1 MTYCVVDY
9 IAQHSRNDQHG
20 RQGMDIQHAAHG
32 ERTGSKQQGVTRQ
45 EGGHHQSGLAE
56 DDEKQDGV
64 NPDAVVFKQLFQVH
78 VNVQNKVDCKEDQ
91 IHFSILVK

>member
-1 MTYCVVDY
+1 MAYGVVHHVAEHGGD
-9 IAQHSRNDQHG
+9 DQHG
-20 RQGMDIQHAAHG
+20 RQGVHVQHATHG
-32 ERTGSKQQGVTRQ
+32 EGTGGKQQGVTRQ
-45 EGGHHQSGLAE
+45 EGGDHQSGLAE
-56 DDEKQDGV
+56 DDQKQDGV